1 MNRKDRR
8 SAERANKGGV
18 REASG
23 APRGSSQGGPQGAG
37 QAGSIAELFAAGRSH
52 HRAGQ
57 LPQAEALYRR
67 VLAIEPGHDDALH
80 CLGMLAHQIGRS
92 DAAAELMGR
101 AISINDRNPDY
112 HYNLGLVLQALGR
125 ADDAA
130 ARFRQAT
137 VLKPGNADAFLSL
150 GSVLIGQNRL
160 DEAETACR
168 RAVDLAPQSAD
179 AHFNLAIALGR
190 QHGYDDAIV
199 HLRHV
204 LRLRPGFA
212 PAHGSLGTALMAK
225 GELELAAEHCQK
237 ALELDPRHHQTA
249 VNLAMVCYAQG
260 DAARGLRAGMHA
272 LATEESA
279 RAKYV
284 FARCAGSA
292 WASEDPRF
300 AELLRRALAE
310 AWGRPSHLASSALR
324 IVKANARIAAAI
336 DLVAAQWPRLPDVE
350 ALCGA
355 RGLSDIAAD
364 ALLRELLRAAPV
376 SDRDLERMLTA
387 LRRGLFDLA
396 AQDLPSAPMAD
407 EVLELICALAQQC
420 FVNEHVWMASA
431 QEEALARRLADR
443 ISAALR
449 AGDDVRP
456 AWIPAVAAYLPLDS
470 VSGAA
475 LLAERSWPPP
485 VAAVV
490 ERQVAEPRAQRELAD
505 ALPHLTKVDDG
516 VSIAVKRQYEENPY
530 PRWTAAGIAPPQ
542 TTLDALLAQKFPHAG
557 FKPLGKTS
565 IDVLIAGCGTGQH
578 AIEVAQQYLGVDMLA
593 VDLSAASLG
602 YAAHKSRTLGLTNIR
617 YAVADILALD
627 TLGMSFDFIGASG
640 VLHHLADPLAAWRR
654 LLSVLRPGGV
664 MNVGL
669 YSERGRAD
677 IVHAHGFI
685 AQRGLAATAG
695 GIRRCRQEMMSRPDD
710 ALLAKV
716 WHRTDFFSLSGCRD
730 LLFHAMEHRLTLP
743 EIAAFLESD
752 ELKFLGFDAEASL
765 QRRYSARF
773 PADVARTDLSSW
785 HQFEMENPGSFVGMY
800 QFWIQK
806 P

>member
-8 SAERANKGGV
+8 SVDRSNSAGV
-18 REASG
+18 STASG
-23 APRGSSQGGPQGAG
+23 APPGLSQGGPSGTG
-37 QAGSIAELFAAGRSH
+37 QAGSVAQWFAAARSH

-57 LPQAEALYRR
+57 LPQAETLYRR

-92 DAAAELMGR
+92 DAAAELMAR
-101 AISINDRNPDY
+101 AISINGRNPDY

-168 RAVDLAPQSAD
+168 RAVALAPQSAD

-190 QHGYDDAIV
+190 QHRYDDAIV
-199 HLRHV
+199 HLRDV

-225 GELELAAEHCQK
+225 GELEPAAEHCRR

-249 VNLAMVCYAQG
+249 VNLAMICYAQG
-260 DAARGLRAGMHA
+260 DAARGLAAAMHA
-272 LATEESA
+272 LAIEESA
-279 RAKYV
+279 QARYV

-300 AELLRRALAE
+300 AEWLRRALAE
-310 AWGRPSHLASSALR
+310 AWGRPSQLVSAALH
-324 IVKANARIAAAI
+324 IVKANASIAAATNR
-336 DLVAAQWPRLPDVE
+336 AMAQWPRPLDLE
-350 ALCGA
+350 ELCGTH
-355 RGLSDIAAD
+355 GLSDLAAD

-376 SDRDLERMLTA
+376 CDRDLERMLTA
-387 LRRGLFDLA
+387 LRRVLFDLA
-396 AQDLPSAPMAD
+396 AQDASSVPMAD
-407 EVLELICALAQQC
+407 DALELLCGLAQQC
-420 FVNEHVWMASA
+420 FVNEHVWVASA
-431 QEEALARRLADR
+431 EEEGHARRLADR
-443 ISAALR
+443 LSAALR
-449 AGDDVRP
+449 AGDDVP
-456 AWIPAVAAYLPLDS
+456 AAWIPAVAAYLPLDS

-475 LLAERSWPPP
+475 SLAERSWPPP

-490 ERQVAEPRAQRELAD
+490 EQQVAERRAQRELAD
-505 ALPHLTKVDDG
+505 ALPHLTGIDDS
-516 VSIAVKRQYEENPY
+516 VSLAVKRQYEENPY
-530 PRWTAAGIAPPQ
+530 PRWIAAGIAPPRS
-542 TTLDALLAQKFPHAG
+542 TLDALLAQKFPHAG
-557 FKPLGKTS
+557 FKPLGKS
-565 IDVLIAGCGTGQH
+565 PIDVLIAGCGTGQH
-578 AIEVAQQYLGVDMLA
+578 AIEVAQQYSGVDMLA

-602 YAAHKSRTLGLTNIR
+602 YAAHKSRALGLTNIR

-664 MNVGL
+664 MNIGL

-677 IVHAHGFI
+677 VVDARAFI
-685 AQRGLAATAG
+685 AERGFAATAD
-695 GIRRCRQEMMSRPDD
+695 GIRRCRQEMMWRPDD
-710 ALLAKV
+710 PLLAKA
-716 WHRTDFFSLSGCRD
+716 WQRSDFFSLSGCRD

-743 EIAAFLESD
+743 EIAAFLESN
-752 ELKFLGFDAEASL
+752 ELKFLGFDADASV
-765 QRRYSARF
+765 QRRYAARF
-773 PADVARTDLSSW
+773 PADVGRTDLSSW

>member
-1 MNRKDRR
+1 MNRKERR
-8 SAERANKGGV
+8 SGERANKGGV
-18 REASG
+18 RETSG
-23 APRGSSQGGPQGAG
+23 ATPGLSQGGPQGAG
-37 QAGSIAELFAAGRSH
+37 RAGSVTQLFAAARAH

-57 LPQAEALYRR
+57 LPQAEGLYRR
-67 VLAIEPGHDDALH
+67 VLAIEPAHDDALH

-92 DAAAELMGR
+92 DAAAELMTR
-101 AISINDRNPDY
+101 AISVNGRNPDY

-130 ARFRQAT
+130 ERFRQAT
-137 VLKPGNADAFLSL
+137 LLKPGNADAFLSL

-160 DEAETACR
+160 DDAEAACR
-168 RAVDLAPQSAD
+168 RAVELAPQSAD

-190 QHGYDDAIV
+190 QHRYDDAIV
-199 HLRHV
+199 HLRDV

-225 GELELAAEHCQK
+225 GELEPAAEHCRK

-260 DAARGLRAGMHA
+260 DAARGLQAAMPA
-272 LATEESA
+272 LAIEESA
-279 RAKYV
+279 QAKHV

-292 WASEDPRF
+292 WAGEDPRF

-310 AWGRPSHLASSALR
+310 AWGRPSHLVSAALR
-324 IVKANARIAAAI
+324 IIKANARIAAAA
-336 DLVAAQWPRLPDVE
+336 DRAAAQWPRLLDVDQ
-350 ALCGA
+350 LCGTN
-355 RGLSDIAAD
+355 GLSHFAAD
-364 ALLRELLRAAPV
+364 ALLHELLRAAPV

-387 LRRGLFDLA
+387 LRRALFDLA
-396 AQDLPSAPMAD
+396 AQDPPSAALTD
-407 EVLELICALAQQC
+407 DGLELLCALAQQC
-420 FVNEHVWMASA
+420 FVNEHVWVASDR
-431 QEEALARRLADR
+431 EEERVRGLAGRLA
-443 ISAALR
+443 AALD
-449 AGDDVRP
+449 AGDDLP
-456 AWIPAVAAYLPLDS
+456 AAWIPAVAAYLPLDS
-470 VSGAA
+470 VGGAA
-475 LLAERSWPPP
+475 LLGGRSWPAP

-490 ERQVAEPRAQRELAD
+490 ERQVAERRAQRELAK
-505 ALPHLTKVDDG
+505 ALPQLTAVDDG
-516 VSIAVKRQYEENPY
+516 VSLAVKRQYEENPY
-530 PRWTAAGIAPPQ
+530 PRWIAAGIAPPQ
-542 TTLDALLAQKFPHAG
+542 STLDALLAQKFPHAG
-557 FKPLGKTS
+557 LKPLGKS
-565 IDVLIAGCGTGQH
+565 PIDVLIAGCGTGQH

-602 YAAHKSRTLGLTNIR
+602 YAAHKSRALGLTNIR
-617 YAVADILALD
+617 YTVADILALD

-654 LLSVLRPGGV
+654 LLRVLRPGGV

-677 IVHAHGFI
+677 IVHAHRFI
-685 AQRGLAATAG
+685 AECGFAATAD

-710 ALLAKV
+710 ALLAKA
-716 WHRTDFFSLSGCRD
+716 WQRSDFFSLSGCRD

-743 EIAAFLESD
+743 EIAAFLDSN
-752 ELKFLGFDAEASL
+752 ELKFLGFDADASL
-765 QRRYSARF
+765 QRRYAARF
-773 PADVARTDLSSW
+773 PADVAGTDLSSW